1 MEAVTASATRLGV
14 LSLLRLQSDERLAEL
29 TSQGSG
35 AAFEI
40 LVRRY
45 RGSLLRACRRLLPG
59 DQAEDAV
66 QGALLRAHQ
75 ALLRNGPPQRFQPWL
90 HRIAINSALKLL
102 ADAAGTVPLDTDTV
116 DGVEQ
121 PEEAY
126 ERRESI
132 RVMVRAI
139 EGLPPRQ
146 RQALVLRELEGRTHD
161 EIARELGLSGGA
173 VRQLIHRARNGLRGA
188 ASALTPPW
196 LLARVLTPGGGGTG
210 EQIVEVAAAG
220 AGGGLVAKAAVG
232 VLVVGGMAG
241 GVALAPS
248 GERGHREG
256 NESIAIDSA
265 RASGLQGGAGS
276 SHRDSGGLAEGSGD
290 GVHAEGDEGPGG
302 GGSGDDDSGGT
313 GEGGSGSTD
322 SGSGSS
328 SGSLTSGSSGSG
340 SGDSGSSGSGSGDG
354 GDLDADSS
362 GSGSSGSGSGSS
374 GSGSGSSGSGSG
386 SSGSGSDTSG
396 SSGSGSDSSTS
407 STSSGSGSSGS
418 GSGDSGSG
426 TDVVEPDD
434 DS

>member
-1 MEAVTASATRLGV
+1 MEAVTVSATRRGV

-29 TSQGSG
+29 ASRGSG
-35 AAFEI
+35 AAFEV

-45 RGSLLRACRRLLPG
+45 RGSLLRACRRLLAG

-75 ALLRNGPPQRFQPWL
+75 ALLRNGPPERFQPWL

-102 ADAAGTVPLDTDTV
+102 ADSSGTVPLDTDSV
-116 DGVEQ
+116 NGVEQ

-126 ERRESI
+126 ERRESMREI
-132 RVMVRAI
+132 VRAL

-146 RQALVLRELEGRTHD
+146 RQALVLRELEGRSHA

-196 LLARVLTPGGGGTG
+196 LLARLLTAGGGGTG

-220 AGGGLVAKAAVG
+220 AGGGLVAKAAVAA
-232 VLVVGGMAG
+232 LVVGGMAG
-241 GVALAPS
+241 GAALAPS

-256 NESIAIDSA
+256 NEGLAIDSA
-265 RASGLQGGAGS
+265 GASGPQGGAGS
-276 SHRDSGGLAEGSGD
+276 THKYAGDLAEKSGD
-290 GVHAEGDEGPGG
+290 DGVEGEGDEGPGG
-302 GGSGDDDSGGT
+302 GSSGEDDGDGT
-313 GEGGSGSTD
+313 GEGGSGSSD

-328 SGSLTSGSSGSG
+328 GGSLTS
-340 SGDSGSSGSGSGDG
+340 
-354 GDLDADSS
+354 DSS
-362 GSGSSGSGSGSS
+362 GSGSSGSGSSGSGS
-374 GSGSGSSGSGSG
+374 GDDGDFDADSSGSGSSGSGSG

-396 SSGSGSDSSTS
+396 SSGSGSGSSGS
-407 STSSGSGSSGS
+407 STSSGSDSSGS
-418 GSGDSGSG
+418 GSGDTGSG
-426 TDVVEPDD
+426 DGLEPDYD
-434 DS
+434 Y